1 MQESNTLKEN
11 NMNEVQQAEKIGEL
25 TATVKNTNAILERM
39 ENKLDGAI
47 DTVSSHSNTISL
59 LAKISSE
66 NSGMIRDIQDR
77 LNGKNGHK
85 GMVTIVDELRIYKE
99 AQCSYQEE
107 NRKGL
112 KSAIFKIISYIL
124 TAIIA
129 GWLVTKG
136 LLNKL

>member
-1 MQESNTLKEN
+1 
-11 NMNEVQQAEKIGEL
+11 MNEVQQAREMGEL
-25 TATVKNTNAILERM
+25 TASVKNTNTILERL
-39 ENKLDGAI
+39 EDKINTAI
-47 DTVSSHSNTISL
+47 DTVSSHSSTIAL
-59 LAKISSE
+59 LAKVSSE
-66 NSGMIRDIQDR
+66 NSGMIKEIQDR

-124 TAIIA
+124 TAIVA

>member
-1 MQESNTLKEN
+1 MS
-11 NMNEVQQAEKIGEL
+11 EVQQAREMGEL
-25 TATVKNTNAILERM
+25 TASVKNTNTILERM
-39 ENKLDGAI
+39 ENKLDSAI
-47 DTVSSHSNTISL
+47 ETVGTHSNTIAL
-59 LAKISSE
+59 LTRVSSE
-66 NSGMIRDIQDR
+66 NSGMIKDIQDR
-77 LNGKNGHK
+77 LNGKNGRK
-85 GMVTIVDELRIYKE
+85 GLVTIVDEIRIYKE

-124 TAIIA
+124 TAIVA